1 MVGDQNIKDKAVN
14 VYGLVWFANVWC
26 KSCCQLYMVY
36 TYIYI
41 YIYMYIPV
49 GISRV
54 TLGRQF
60 VDYNPPAL
68 GWVYYTLGCLRFFLF
83 TTNCKTI
90 DKLSLLQVALY
101 LH

>member
-1 MVGDQNIKDKAVN
+1 MIQNDTNDHSMHHVN
-14 VYGLVWFANVWC
+14 SYEPL
-26 KSCCQLYMVY
+26 K
-36 TYIYI
+36 
-41 YIYMYIPV
+41 YIPV

>member
-1 MVGDQNIKDKAVN
+1 MHHVN
-14 VYGLVWFANVWC
+14 SYEPL
-26 KSCCQLYMVY
+26 K
-36 TYIYI
+36 
-41 YIYMYIPV
+41 YIPV

>member
-1 MVGDQNIKDKAVN
+1 MFNH
-14 VYGLVWFANVWC
+14 VYVFFLIFFSVWIGVPF
-26 KSCCQLYMVY
+26 
-36 TYIYI
+36 IF
-41 YIYMYIPV
+41 IPV

-54 TLGRQF
+54 TLGKQI

-68 GWVYYTLGCLRFFLF
+68 GWVYYNLGCLRFFGF
-83 TTNCKTI
+83 TTKCKTI

>member
-1 MVGDQNIKDKAVN
+1 MGHLFFTQKSEVGE
-14 VYGLVWFANVWC
+14 ANSKVQIGGHGGWC
-26 KSCCQLYMVY
+26 RSELLDLSIVVLYKL
-36 TYIYI
+36 
-41 YIYMYIPV
+41 YIPV

-54 TLGRQF
+54 TLGKQI

-68 GWVYYTLGCLRFFLF
+68 GWVYYNLGCLRFFGF
-83 TTNCKTI
+83 TTKCKTI